1 MVFLLAVIVLVLT
14 STIKVL
20 REWERGVILRLG
32 KFQDVRGPGIIIV
45 IPLIERMFRINTR
58 LVTVDVPPQDII
70 TKDNVTMNVNAVVF
84 FRVLSPKEAV
94 INVEN
99 FYDATFQKAQTVLRT
114 VLGQTE
120 LDELLAGRDSINA
133 RLQAI
138 LDAETDQWG
147 IKVEAV
153 EIKHVDLPQGMQRA
167 MARQAE
173 AERERRAKIIA
184 AEGEFQAS
192 ARLSEAANVMSQN
205 PMSLQLRF
213 LQTLAEVATENNST
227 LIFPVPIDLVKPLL
241 EMGERM
247 EQQRLRGDNP
257 PPQAPPPPAAPT
269 PPDAQKRQSP
279 PPVAT
284 GLVNRPASACWVR
297 PRGLGRGRHA
307 LR

>member
-1 MVFLLAVIVLVLT
+1 MPNMVFLIAVIVLILT

-32 KFQDVRGPGIIIV
+32 KFQGVRGPGIIIV
-45 IPLIERMFRINTR
+45 IPIIERMFRLNTR

-84 FRVLSPKEAV
+84 FRVLSPREAV
-94 INVEN
+94 VNVEN
-99 FYDATFQKAQTVLRT
+99 FYDATYQKAQTVLRN

-120 LDELLAGRDSINA
+120 LDELLTGRDSINTQ
-133 RLQAI
+133 LQEI

-153 EIKHVDLPQGMQRA
+153 EIKHVDLPQEMQRA

-173 AERERRAKIIA
+173 AERERRAKIIS

-192 ARLSEAANVMSQN
+192 SRLAEAADVMGQH

-213 LQTLAEVATENNST
+213 LQTLSEVATENNST
-227 LIFPVPIDLVKPLL
+227 LIFPVPIDLVKPLM

-247 EQQRLRGDNP
+247 EQQRLNGGNETP
-257 PPQAPPPPAAPT
+257 PLAAAAPPEEPT
-269 PPDAQKRQSP
+269 PPGAQ
-279 PPVAT
+279 
-284 GLVNRPASACWVR
+284 
-297 PRGLGRGRHA
+297 
-307 LR
+307 

>member
-1 MVFLLAVIVLVLT
+1 MPNAIFIVAVIVIVLT

-32 KFQDVRGPGIIIV
+32 KYHSVRGPGIIIV
-45 IPLIERMFRINTR
+45 IPIIERMFRINTR

-84 FRVLSPKEAV
+84 FRVLSPREAV
-94 INVEN
+94 VNVEN
-99 FYDATFQKAQTVLRT
+99 FYDATYQKAQTVLRN
-114 VLGQTE
+114 VLGQSE
-120 LDELLAGRDSINA
+120 LDELLTGRDSINTQ
-133 RLQAI
+133 LQEI

-147 IKVEAV
+147 IKVDAV
-153 EIKHVDLPQGMQRA
+153 EIKHVDLPQEMQRA

-173 AERERRAKIIA
+173 AERERRAKIIS

-192 ARLSEAANVMSQN
+192 TRLAEAADVMGKH

-227 LIFPVPIDLVKPLL
+227 LIFPVPIDLVRPLI

-247 EQQRLRGDNP
+247 SQQRQGGNGA
-257 PPQAPPPPAAPT
+257 PPQATAAPETPT
-269 PPDAQKRQSP
+269 PPDAQ
-279 PPVAT
+279 
-284 GLVNRPASACWVR
+284 
-297 PRGLGRGRHA
+297 
-307 LR
+307 